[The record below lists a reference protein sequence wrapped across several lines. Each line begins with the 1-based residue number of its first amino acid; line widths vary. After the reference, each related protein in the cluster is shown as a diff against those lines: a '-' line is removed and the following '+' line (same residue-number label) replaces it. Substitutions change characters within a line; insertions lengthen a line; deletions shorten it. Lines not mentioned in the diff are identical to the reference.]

1 MALLQSLT
9 AMSDLAA
16 IDLTTSVLMD
26 LVKRDERNG
35 AALKLGDKLVKWAGA
50 EVEKA
55 VASPKS
61 YVPKHLV
68 TN

>member
-1 MALLQSLT
+1 MALLSSLT

-16 IDLTTSVLMD
+16 IELTVGVLME
-26 LVKRDERNG
+26 LVVRDEKNG

-55 VASPKS
+55 VASPKT
-61 YVPKHLV
+61 YVRLRML
-68 TN
+68 